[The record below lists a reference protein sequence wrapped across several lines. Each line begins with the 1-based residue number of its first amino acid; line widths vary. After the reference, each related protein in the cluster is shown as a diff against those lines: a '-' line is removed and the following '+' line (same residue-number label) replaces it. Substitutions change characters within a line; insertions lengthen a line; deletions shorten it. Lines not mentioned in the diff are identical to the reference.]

1 MLLDAGAQHQY
12 CLLLF
17 DKLCLQPLVGTGRVL
32 QFGLVLMEFLLEVL
46 DVLFEVGDYG
56 AAGGTGHFGGAQ
68 LGLGLRVGVGVESGL
83 VLRGL
88 VRIIEVLG
96 PEALLCFV
104 LMRVHFYSMI

>member
-68 LGLGLRVGVGVESGL
+68 VGVFAMLHVVGFLILILTSAFNFFF
-83 VLRGL
+83 
-88 VRIIEVLG
+88 IS
-96 PEALLCFV
+96 CDT
-104 LMRVHFYSMI
+104 